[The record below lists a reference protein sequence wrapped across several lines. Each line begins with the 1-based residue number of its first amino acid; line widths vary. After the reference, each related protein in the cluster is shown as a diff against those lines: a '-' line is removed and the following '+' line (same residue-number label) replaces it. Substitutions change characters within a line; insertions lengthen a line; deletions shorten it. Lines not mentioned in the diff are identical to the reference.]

1 MPIALVDTLARIT
14 SATILLARFS
24 SSQSRSEHKPAAP
37 IAQRRESVKLLGEK
51 NGQYVNGVP
60 CATRTLDH
68 AGSTDFD
75 GGKARFDGTLGGA
88 EDDAEKSMMGG
99 CYQAPLNAQL
109 AGGTMTW
116 QGAEGWAPK
125 DICVDWMS
133 NNFAW
138 QCSTTNTG
146 KNSWDLVNCHDL
158 TPWTKCTN
166 LTL

>member
-1 MPIALVDTLARIT
+1 MNISMTL
-14 SATILLARFS
+14 S
-24 SSQSRSEHKPAAP
+24 
-37 IAQRRESVKLLGEK
+37 
-51 NGQYVNGVP
+51 
-60 CATRTLDH
+60 
-68 AGSTDFD
+68 
-75 GGKARFDGTLGGA
+75 
-88 EDDAEKSMMGG
+88 
-99 CYQAPLNAQL
+99 QAPLNAQL

-166 LTL
+166 LTLSYMP